1 MDAEEIKVLMISL
14 DEQLLGGKTGGDAY
28 ERHADFSAKI
38 RSTDIVVLGK
48 TKSDLLKQGNMT
60 VKGTGKKCLLK
71 RFYTGYGIAKEFAR
85 KNRYSLVTTQD
96 PFLTGLIGYMI
107 SRKFNIPLN
116 IQLHADFLD
125 NRYWMN
131 ENKINILLNIFAKYI
146 IKKADTVRVVS
157 SRMFNKLVSSGF
169 KKDDIFFI
177 PTGCGIPVNKFFSGE
192 KYHARE
198 ELNLPRDKKIIL
210 FIGRLVKQKSLYDF
224 IDTANAVIKRFK
236 DVLFLIVGGGGE
248 CSALKNYTSKL
259 NLSSSVL
266 FIDEVPYDVAVK
278 YYRAS
283 DVFLLTSGYEGTAR
297 VLEEAAASSL
307 PIVTTDV
314 SGAEDVVKD
323 GYNGY
328 VIPIG
333 EKAPLAEKLE
343 LLLKHPDEMERMG
356 RQGKLIAEK
365 YYDREKNIKRLIDM
379 WVVASQKTVR

>member
-1 MDAEEIKVLMISL
+1 MISL
-14 DEQLLGGKTGGDAY
+14 DERLLGGKTGGDAY
-28 ERHADFSAKI
+28 ERHADFSGKI
-38 RSTDIVVLGK
+38 KGADIVVLGK
-48 TKSDLLKQGNMT
+48 NRHDSLKQGNMT

-71 RFYTGYGIAKEFAR
+71 RFYTGYGIAREFAR

-125 NRYWMN
+125 NHYWMN
-131 ENKINILLNIFAKYI
+131 ENKVNILLNIFAKYI

-157 SRMFNKLVSSGF
+157 SRMFNKLAASGF
-169 KKDDIFFI
+169 RKKDIFFI
-177 PTGCGIPVNKFFSGE
+177 PTGCGIPVNKFFAGE
-192 KYHARE
+192 KYRARE
-198 ELNLPRDKKIIL
+198 ELDLPQDKKTVL

-224 IDTANAVIKRFK
+224 IDTADAILKRRE
-236 DVLFLIVGGGGE
+236 DALFLIVGSGPERAG
-248 CSALKNYTSKL
+248 LKDYAAGL
-259 NLSSSVL
+259 NIGHGLE
-266 FIDEVPYDVAVK
+266 FIEEVTYDAAVK

-307 PIVTTDV
+307 PIITTDV

-333 EKAPLAEKLE
+333 EKGALAEKLAF
-343 LLLKHPDEMERMG
+343 LLQNPADMERMG
-356 RQGKLIAEK
+356 RNGRSIAEK
-365 YYDREKNIKRLIDM
+365 YYDREKNIGKLINM
-379 WVVASQKTVR
+379 WALTSRKE